1 MTCSKEL
8 EPAQTQN
15 QPADKTS
22 KRNRQGN
29 ETKHKE
35 EEKERG
41 QKQKKYSKKKKR
53 RRDEEETG
61 KGKKEKKR
69 ERAKERGE
77 REKER
82 EREGKQGTQ
91 HSKNTHKR
99 QDPQRNQKK
108 NSILTLRAGN
118 KKVIPEFCL
127 WVLPP
132 YQPSPMVGARHW
144 ISHSHL

>member
-61 KGKKEKKR
+61 KGKKEKKKRKGKR
-69 ERAKERGE
+69 ER
-77 REKER
+77 R